1 MMFCMMIIFRS
12 FYTFHRRP
20 STNSKSKIKNRS
32 EKIQLEYKLSLTLT
46 VNGLVSGVVTRCV
59 IVVIGLV
66 TRCILIGLAT
76 RCVDAGT

>member
-1 MMFCMMIIFRS
+1 MQENSQLMVCHANKNYILIF
-12 FYTFHRRP
+12 
-20 STNSKSKIKNRS
+20 
-32 EKIQLEYKLSLTLT
+32 TLT
-46 VNGLVSGVVTRCV
+46 VNGLVKGDVTRCV